1 VRLDGRAN
9 DELRPVVITPRYL
22 DQNPASVLVQMGRT
36 WVLCAASVADD
47 VPFWLRNQVQGW
59 VTAEYGLLPAATHVR
74 TPREARQGRIR
85 GRTHEIQRMIGRSLR
100 AALDL
105 RKLGERT
112 ITIDCDVIQADGGT
126 RTAAVTG
133 GYVALALALNALVE
147 SGAVHRNVWS
157 APVAAVSVGIVQ
169 GESVLD
175 LSYEEDSRAEVDLN
189 VVMNA
194 RARFVEVQGTAEGQP
209 FQRARMNELLDLAEK
224 GINELLA
231 VQKQVLAG

>member
-1 VRLDGRAN
+1 MRLDGRAN